1 MKITT
6 VLAVFAASSLFATG
20 AFAQTMQPIPN
31 PPETEHPAH
40 HAKMHHHAH
49 HHHLHVTK
57 TSAQMGGEQMG
68 GEHKGGEQKGGAAP
82 NAPKSD
88 EHPK

>member
-6 VLAVFAASSLFATG
+6 VLAALGASSLFATG

-49 HHHLHVTK
+49 HAHHAK
-57 TSAQMGGEQMG
+57 SSDAA
-68 GEHKGGEQKGGAAP
+68 GAA
-82 NAPKSD
+82 KSD
-88 EHPK
+88 QHPK